1 VAILLKKQNLKHS
14 EYAKKTIKELF
25 PAEQLN
31 SSLVKLFN
39 YPSSIIALN
48 KGKGKFVIQKLPAM
62 AQISST
68 NSILQ
73 MDVNNDGFMDLILGG
88 NNFGFPPQ
96 FGRLDASYGD
106 VLVNDRKGG
115 FSRLDYLQ
123 SGLEVKGE
131 VRDIKEI
138 SSPEK
143 TFVLFLVNDQFPVLY
158 ESREIKKKLLN

>member
-1 VAILLKKQNLKHS
+1 MR
-14 EYAKKTIKELF
+14 ELF
-25 PAEQLN
+25 PAGQIN

-48 KGKGKFVIQKLPAM
+48 KGKGKFVIQKLPPM

-68 NSILQ
+68 NALLQ
-73 MDVNNDGFMDLILGG
+73 MDVNNDGYLDLVLGG

-106 VLVNDRKGG
+106 VLINDHKGG

-138 SSPEK
+138 SSPGK
-143 TFVLFLVNDQFPVLY
+143 TFVLFLVNDQFPVMY
-158 ESREIKKKLLN
+158 ESKETKKKLLN